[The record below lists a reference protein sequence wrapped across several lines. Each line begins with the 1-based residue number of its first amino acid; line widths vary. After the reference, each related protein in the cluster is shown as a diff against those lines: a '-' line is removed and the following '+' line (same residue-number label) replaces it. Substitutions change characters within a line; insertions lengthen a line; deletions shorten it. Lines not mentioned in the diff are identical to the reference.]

1 MTKRATVLAAT
12 LVTLV
17 GLTVPLVSASAQAT
31 PVRPDI
37 FPSEWCGNQAPPCVV
52 SASRNGGAITENDP
66 TYAVSAAGSLQSD
79 GEFLTQWGIADAQA
93 PGSYATLAPGDVGVP
108 FSITVDVGAHPP
120 RVADEYA
127 AGASVTDTFDSVA
140 GTWDVT
146 VSGTAVEQGVNA
158 DCDAVA
164 WTCPANETNTIVA
177 FQGEIGDWQQW
188 PDSAQWN
195 DFDGLDQWT
204 NAELTEIPPQITGNP
219 LTISEEIGNS
229 HELNGQVFEG
239 FWYGVLPNA
248 LLMDMGINDPATLT
262 SAGIT
267 ASVGT
272 GTVTVTP
279 GPTSTKIAITGIT
292 FSPRM
297 VHIKRGSITPN
308 APAGLSTRRASA
320 TVAYL
325 TFRAARPR
333 GSLVRSYQGRCVA
346 PHHLTRYG
354 TGSGSPVKVTSLI
367 RGVNYNCQVRAKAS
381 VGYGPWS
388 NLTAARAASMASLTV
403 SRSSVA
409 YGHENSEKLTV
420 KVTSPLRGN
429 PTGTVTIKVKSTVLC
444 TIRLANGTG
453 SCTLSAKRLKPGT
466 YSLTAS
472 YGGSTYYTGSAATK
486 TLKVT
491 G

>member
-17 GLTVPLVSASAQAT
+17 GLTVPLVGAPARAT
-31 PVRPDI
+31 PARPDI

-52 SASRNGGAITENDP
+52 SASRNGVAITENDP
-66 TYAVSAAGSLQSD
+66 TYAVSAAGSLQPG
-79 GEFLTQWGIADAQA
+79 GEFLTQWGIADALA
-93 PGSYATLAPGDVGVP
+93 PGSFETLAPGDAGVP

-127 AGASVTDTFDSVA
+127 GGVSVSSSSVA
-140 GTWDVT
+140 GAWDVT

-158 DCDAVA
+158 DCNATT
-164 WTCPANETNTIVA
+164 WSCPLNETNTIVA

-188 PDSAQWN
+188 TNSSQWN
-195 DFDGLDQWT
+195 DFDGLGQWT
-204 NAELTEIPPQITGNP
+204 NAELSEIPPQITGNP
-219 LTISEEIGNS
+219 LTISEQLGNS

-248 LLMDMGINDPATLT
+248 LLVDMGINDPSTLT
-262 SAGIT
+262 SAGIS

-279 GPTSTKIAITGIT
+279 GPASTKIAITGIT

-308 APAGLSTRRASA
+308 APTGLSARRAAA
-320 TVAYL
+320 TVASL

-333 GSLVRSYQGRCVA
+333 GSFVRSYQGRCLA
-346 PHHLTRYG
+346 AHHATRYG

-367 RGVNYNCQVRAKAS
+367 RGVRYNCQVRAKAS

-388 NLTAARAASMASLTV
+388 HLAAARAATVASLTL
-403 SRSSVA
+403 SRPSVA
-409 YGHENSEKLTV
+409 FGHENAEKLTV
-420 KVTSPLRGN
+420 KVTAPLGGT
-429 PTGTVTIKVKSTVLC
+429 PGGTVTIKIKSTVLC
-444 TIRLANGTG
+444 AIRLANGTG
-453 SCTLSAKRLKPGT
+453 SCALSATRLKPGT
-466 YSLTAS
+466 YSVTAS
-472 YGGSTYYTGSAATK
+472 YAGGTYYNGTSATK
-486 TLKVT
+486 TLTVT